1 MKFNVFWNYKKNK
14 KGKII
19 ISENE
24 LQKMLDA
31 AYESGFNKGK
41 SDINLKMN
49 NKVIESDFN
58 NHDDPRCSIAFGY
71 PMKSMEK

>member
-31 AYESGFNKGK
+31 AYKTDGSPKEWYEN
-41 SDINLKMN
+41 
-49 NKVIESDFN
+49 
-58 NHDDPRCSIAFGY
+58 SIVRETGMY
-71 PMKSMEK
+71 NRQEI